1 MKSEEP
7 DICFDCPEKA
17 NLNDSEAANEIK
29 ELIKGLALSSSSS
42 NNENCSVEFVGTENF
57 TSQLVSGHVYRFD
70 AKLKV
75 QCDSMEKVMLCK
87 NFKIYEPFSF
97 NCEKPKEA
105 PCLEVME
112 QENITCDEST

>member
-1 MKSEEP
+1 MKSEESG
-7 DICFDCPEKA
+7 ICFDCPEKA

-29 ELIKGLALSSSSS
+29 ELIEGLARFSSSS

-70 AKLKV
+70 AKLKS
-75 QCDSMEKVMLCK
+75 QCGSMEKVMLCK